1 MEKSKERYS
10 ITVGDGGL
18 EIRGGKGNSL
28 SFTAAEALML
38 LDILKNEEEK
48 LRHLADQASPRSSSS
63 RLRTL
68 RHFDRREKSSGSDR
82 VSMTPI
88 HQPTLK

>member
-1 MEKSKERYS
+1 MRHSTERYR

-18 EIRGGKGNSL
+18 EIRSGQGTTL

-48 LRHLADQASPRSSSS
+48 LRLAADQASPLPMRI
-63 RLRTL
+63 
-68 RHFDRREKSSGSDR
+68 GS
-82 VSMTPI
+82 
-88 HQPTLK
+88 